1 MGTNKKIKNAETS
14 EYDRIQFRSKLEERV
29 YKKLREALN
38 VEIYYEQYTYDIIP
52 AFDASV
58 YFYSTFVS
66 KKDKVR
72 KVTYTPDLVFTIN
85 GYTIIIECKGFPND
99 VYPLKRKLFRRYLE
113 SLENKD
119 KILFFEIKH
128 VKECET
134 IIQIINEKTK

>member
-29 YKKLREALN
+29 YKKLKETLN
-38 VEIYYEQYTYDIIP
+38 AEIYYEQYTYDIIP

-58 YFYSTFVS
+58 YFYSTFVA